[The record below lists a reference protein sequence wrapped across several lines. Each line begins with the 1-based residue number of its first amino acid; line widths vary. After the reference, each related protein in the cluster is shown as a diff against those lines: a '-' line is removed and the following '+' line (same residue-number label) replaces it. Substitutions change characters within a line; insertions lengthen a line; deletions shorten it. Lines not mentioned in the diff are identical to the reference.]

1 MWCENKEWYSA
12 LLAMSGVGV
21 AKADPSTGR
30 FLRVNSKLCEI
41 TAYSEVELLGQTLW
55 EMIGPDDRRE
65 DRGRSQKAV
74 RGEASHYAAAKRYAR
89 KDGTP
94 IWISVH
100 AATVRDG
107 DGSPSSAVAIL
118 QDITGRKRAAP
129 SPAWRPR

>member
-1 MWCENKEWYSA
+1 VSCENEEWYSA

-30 FLRVNSKLCEI
+30 FLRVNTKLCEI
-41 TAYSEVELLGQTLW
+41 TGYSEVELLSQTLW
-55 EMIGPDDRRE
+55 EMTGPDDHGE
-65 DRGRSQKAV
+65 DNGRSQKAV
-74 RGEASHYAAAKRYAR
+74 RGEASDYAAEKRYVR

-100 AATVRDG
+100 AATLR
-107 DGSPSSAVAIL
+107 DGSPSSAVAIV

-129 SPAWRPR
+129 SLAWRPR